1 MFFTQKQIAWLNKL
15 GAEDWR
21 GESSCVIHWRDICTS
36 IFIEALHEELKIE
49 ISTPWNLIVTE
60 FGKNLELTFNNAIIC
75 YKNKVKVAN
84 MVAERLDTLVKKSD
98 GILQ

>member
-1 MFFTQKQIAWLNKL
+1 MFFTQKQIAWLNNL
-15 GAEDWR
+15 GAGGWR
-21 GESSCVIHWRDICTS
+21 NESSCIINYHDICTS
-36 IFIEALHEELKIE
+36 IFIEALQEEFKIE

-60 FGKNLELTFNNAIIC
+60 LGKNLELTFNNAIIR

-98 GILQ
+98 